1 MNKHILLAFCVF
13 FGLLYSVQGQVK
25 HGTEVELDQKPKHTV
40 LVKKLYQQK
49 HGKEGRIECCGGIII
64 NEFWVATAAH
74 CFKSNIFSGPHR
86 MDLYEKV
93 QVIAG
98 DVWFFEYQQNKQ
110 NRQEKTSIHWAIHPN
125 FDDADLTV
133 YNIALAKVL
142 DKFDFNQYVQP
153 ALISNHLNQLFDNHF
168 CQIFGWGQRQD
179 NQPQPYSLRLLKAE
193 VKIMKEN
200 KGTIE
205 FGKNGRS
212 LEPEQGHTYGDS
224 GGPLIC
230 NFENEQLVVGLISNG
245 PTSFSDIG
253 KPGNFEAATKIFPYL
268 DWMAAQVN
276 LMTPSQPIQLS
287 PMYPGQVPHFVV
299 LLYFRYSVLPDDR
312 TTVLKCHGAL
322 IDKNWVITSA
332 VCFGDYDQR
341 KLRSITAVAG
351 LKTVSSVDPL
361 TVLSNSVMT
370 QSFSSNSVITSTHW
384 FKHKFDE
391 NNNNYDVGLIYFPT
405 NLSAYGRSL
414 SGANFAGL
422 PDQQR
427 SQQSLLKLTYWQ
439 LDGDDYKVEKFYQGN
454 DLPNVAEL
462 KTSMAISSDISR
474 DSVYVNFGVVNDFV
488 PIGGIL
494 HNERNEVVGVKTAA
508 DTFSIALSR
517 QTKKYYKIRSQ
528 HVEWVE
534 KCMQRIVS
542 DETAENFDDE
552 CNRKDRVKNRSFL
565 I

>member
-86 MDLYEKV
+86 MDLNEEV

-98 DVWFFEYQQNKQ
+98 DVWFFAYQQNKQ

-351 LKTVSSVDPL
+351 LKTVASVDPW
-361 TVLSNSVMT
+361 TVLR
-370 QSFSSNSVITSTHW
+370 SSETSHTSTHW
-384 FKHKFDE
+384 FKHKFVENDE
-391 NNNNYDVGLIYFPT
+391 ELYDVGLIYFSKGFD
-405 NLSAYGRSL
+405 LSPYGRSL
-414 SGANFAGL
+414 SGTNFAGL
-422 PDQQR
+422 PGQQLT
-427 SQQSLLKLTYWQ
+427 QEDSLRLTYWQ

-454 DLPNVAEL
+454 DSPNVAEL
-462 KTSMAISSDISR
+462 KTSSLQFKKFHRYIFFAWL
-474 DSVYVNFGVVNDFV
+474 NDFL
-488 PIGGIL
+488 PFGGIL
-494 HNERNEVVGVKTAA
+494 HDDQNKIFGVKSPGEKYKIN
-508 DTFSIALSR
+508 FEQQS
-517 QTKKYYKIRSQ
+517 KKYFAIEKE
-528 HVEWVE
+528 HVNWVRR
-534 KCMQRIVS
+534 CMHGIDS
-542 DETAENFDDE
+542 KETARNFDRE
-552 CNRKDRVKNRSFL
+552 CKRKNRRRNIGL
-565 I
+565 